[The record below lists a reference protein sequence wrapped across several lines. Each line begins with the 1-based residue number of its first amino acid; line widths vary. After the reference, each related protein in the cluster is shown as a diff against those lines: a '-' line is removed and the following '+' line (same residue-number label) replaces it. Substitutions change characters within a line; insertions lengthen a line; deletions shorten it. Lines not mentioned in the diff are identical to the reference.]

1 MHQSTKKHAF
11 CEDDEWKLTIFLSF
25 SSSFLVLNYVLHCR
39 KHKKILWLL
48 DVCTWRSLLYWLVIT
63 RPALFKQNWRPIRT
77 GSCDFKQKEEED
89 CWRSWTVFFEGSLE
103 IYTACFPLGN
113 TCGLSALLCLLKH
126 VVRSACKGQE
136 TTELCFIVV
145 GLLAHMY
152 MWSLNPNYVV

>member
-1 MHQSTKKHAF
+1 MYKTDTNMHQSTKKHAF

-89 CWRSWTVFFEGSLE
+89 CWRSWTVFFWRFIGNIYCMLSTGQHLWIISTSVFAKARCKISL
-103 IYTACFPLGN
+103 
-113 TCGLSALLCLLKH
+113 
-126 VVRSACKGQE
+126 
-136 TTELCFIVV
+136 
-145 GLLAHMY
+145 
-152 MWSLNPNYVV
+152 